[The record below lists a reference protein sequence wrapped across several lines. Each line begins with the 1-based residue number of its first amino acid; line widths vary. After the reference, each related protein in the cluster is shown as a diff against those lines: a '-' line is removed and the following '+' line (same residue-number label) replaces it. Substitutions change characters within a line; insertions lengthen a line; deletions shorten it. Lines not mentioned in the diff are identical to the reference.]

1 LVQRGVVLLASSAI
15 GIAIG
20 VIVSDTPTGITFGV
34 ATEIGLETALRQ
46 RD

>member
-1 LVQRGVVLLASSAI
+1 VLLVSSAI

-20 VIVSDTPTGITFGV
+20 VIAGDTPTGIAFGV
-34 ATEIGLETALRQ
+34 ATEIGLERALLQ